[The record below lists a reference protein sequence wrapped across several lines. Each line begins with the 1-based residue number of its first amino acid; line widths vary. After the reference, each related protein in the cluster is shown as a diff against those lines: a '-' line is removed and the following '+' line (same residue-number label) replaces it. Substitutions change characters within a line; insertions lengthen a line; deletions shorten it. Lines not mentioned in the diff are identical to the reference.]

1 MAGPLNVLVVS
12 NDADDALRFQRALSR
27 AGYTLTVE
35 RVDSAT
41 ELGRA
46 LDRAPWDVALC
57 DWELPGL
64 GIRQVLDILEQRG
77 VDLPVILVSDA
88 VGDEAAAKAMQNGV
102 RDFVAKD
109 NLVRLAPVLRRE
121 MAEVE
126 KRRQADAALAETEN
140 RYRTILEASPDA
152 IVVYDMQGRATY
164 VNYSFCK
171 TFGWE
176 VEELLGKRVPFVPEE
191 AKEAT
196 QRAVDLMHMGEPVN
210 CFETKRLTKDGRVLE
225 VQLSTALFYD
235 QEGKPAGNIVI
246 LRDLSRQKA
255 QEAERSTIHA
265 QLRQSQKM
273 EAIGTLAG
281 GIAHD
286 FNNILG
292 VMTGYTELALSKIK
306 DKESP
311 REEMSEVLVA
321 CLRAKQLIMQILTFS
336 RSTQEERRPM
346 QVSTIAKE
354 VVKLLRASLPTFIEI
369 REDISLNR
377 AIMGDPIEIHQLI
390 MNLAT
395 NAGQAM
401 RIDGGVLKISLR
413 QASPKALQHPAFRA
427 LKPGDYLELEV
438 ADSGPG
444 IDPGI
449 QERVFEP
456 FFTTK
461 EPGEGTG
468 MGLAV
473 VHGIVKGHFGAIRL
487 ESRPG
492 EGASFTVL
500 LPLLEE
506 VPELFS
512 ESAGDHA
519 PISEGRGVILFV
531 DDEEHL
537 AHIGKRHLESLGYE
551 VIAMS
556 SPSRALE
563 VFLKNPDEF
572 DAVVTD
578 QTMPMLTGMQLAKKV
593 MQEKPG
599 LPVVLCTGYSE
610 LISPE
615 QAKVEGINQFVMKPY
630 AKADLALAV
639 QNALAERA

>member
-1 MAGPLNVLVVS
+1 MAGPLNVLLVS
-12 NDADDALRFQRALSR
+12 DGDEDALRIQRALSKTGYNLTLDR
-27 AGYTLTVE
+27 VNSAAGF
-35 RVDSAT
+35 
-41 ELGRA
+41 GRA
-46 LDRAPWDVALC
+46 LGRTVWEVVLC
-57 DWELPGL
+57 DWEVPGL
-64 GIRQVLDILEQRG
+64 GVSQVLDLLQQRNLD
-77 VDLPVILVSDA
+77 VPVILVSDE
-88 VGDEAAAKAMQNGV
+88 VSDEAAISAMQSGV
-102 RDFVAKD
+102 RDHVSKD
-109 NLVRLAPVLRRE
+109 NLVRLVPVLQRE
-121 MAEVE
+121 IAEAD
-126 KRRQADAALAETEN
+126 KRHRTEAALTETEN
-140 RYRTILEASPDA
+140 RYRTMLEASPDA

-164 VNYSFCK
+164 VNYAFCK
-171 TFGWE
+171 TFGWDAE
-176 VEELLGKRVPFVPEE
+176 DLLGKRVPFVPVE
-191 AKEAT
+191 AREAT
-196 QRAVDLMHMGEPVN
+196 QRAVDLMLMGEPVN
-210 CFETKRLTKDGRVLE
+210 FFETTRLTKDGRVLE

-235 QEGKPAGNIVI
+235 QRGRPAGNIVI
-246 LRDLSRQKA
+246 LRDLTKQKA
-255 QEAERSTIHA
+255 QEAERAAIQA

-292 VMTGYTELALSKIK
+292 VMTGYTELALSKLK
-306 DKESP
+306 TDEP
-311 REEMSEVLVA
+311 PQEEMSEVLVA

-369 REDISLNR
+369 RDTIETDS

-401 RIDGGVLKISLR
+401 REAGGVLMINLR
-413 QASPKALQHPAFRA
+413 RAEQGVLKQAAFRD
-427 LKPGDYLELEV
+427 LIPGDYLELV
-438 ADSGPG
+438 IADSGPG
-444 IDPGI
+444 IDPDI
-449 QERVFEP
+449 QERIFEP

-461 EPGEGTG
+461 DPGEGTG

-473 VHGIVKGHFGAIRL
+473 VHGIVKGHHGALRL
-487 ESRPG
+487 QSLPG
-492 EGASFTVL
+492 KGASFTIL
-500 LPLLEE
+500 LPLMKEMPEQFADMQQE
-506 VPELFS
+506 VRKAAHGS
-512 ESAGDHA
+512 
-519 PISEGRGVILFV
+519 GVILFV
-531 DDEEHL
+531 DDEEAL

-572 DAVVTD
+572 DLVVTD
-578 QTMPMLTGMQLAKKV
+578 QTMPMVTGVQLARKV
-593 MQEKPG
+593 MEEKPG

-615 QAKVEGINQFVMKPY
+615 QAKAEGISQFVMKPY

-639 QNALAERA
+639 QNALAGG